1 MTRIAAGAG
10 APNPPSNESLVGQM
24 ARAGMDAVRT
34 DGATEKRSGGGSHEI
49 GPDRPVPQTAIGGR
63 QPATDG
69 RVFLKDLTRWEGEHR
84 CMYVDTRGFVTTG
97 IGHLLKNV
105 DQALTLPWHHSGTG
119 RPATPAEVKA
129 AFEHLGQAWT
139 DLKRDN
145 PNANGMSVAKC
156 RKLSDLVLPEGLP
169 VKLACDRLD
178 TEFLK
183 DLRRIFPGF
192 DSYPMPAQRALVDM
206 AYNLGVGKLEGKF
219 PKLLAACRGG
229 DFASAAAESHRSSSR
244 KERNDVTRDLFM
256 EAAQLQASLQT
267 LGKGVRL

>member
-63 QPATDG
+63 QPATDA

-119 RPATPAEVKA
+119 RPADSGR
-129 AFEHLGQAWT
+129 GQ
-139 DLKRDN
+139 
-145 PNANGMSVAKC
+145 GGV
-156 RKLSDLVLPEGLP
+156 
-169 VKLACDRLD
+169 
-178 TEFLK
+178 
-183 DLRRIFPGF
+183 
-192 DSYPMPAQRALVDM
+192 RALGPGVDR
-206 AYNLGVGKLEGKF
+206 
-219 PKLLAACRGG
+219 P
-229 DFASAAAESHRSSSR
+229 
-244 KERNDVTRDLFM
+244 
-256 EAAQLQASLQT
+256 QT
-267 LGKGVRL
+267 